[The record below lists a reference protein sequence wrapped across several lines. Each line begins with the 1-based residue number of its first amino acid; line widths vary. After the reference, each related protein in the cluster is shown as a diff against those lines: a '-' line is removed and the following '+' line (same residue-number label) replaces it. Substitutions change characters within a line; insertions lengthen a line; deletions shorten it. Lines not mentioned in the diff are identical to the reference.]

1 MRDYCVLL
9 CRCHNSPDYITVTD
23 GLNTSS
29 QQLALFCNSLTKV
42 KVTSRGNNLVVEL
55 VTDNKKQMK
64 GFAAMFAFFD
74 QHDSSP
80 LDPPTP
86 STIDST
92 PASSSASGDGGSG
105 GKGAE
110 VGVDY
115 LGLEIGHTANPGEG
129 KYGEF

>member
-1 MRDYCVLL
+1 MCC

-23 GLNTSS
+23 GINGSS
-29 QQLALFCNSLTKV
+29 QQLALFCNSLAKV
-42 KVTSRGNNLVVEL
+42 KVTSKGNNLVVEL
-55 VTDNKKQMK
+55 VTDSKKQMK

-80 LDPPTP
+80 LDPPSP
-86 STIDST
+86 WIIDST
-92 PASSSASGDGGSG
+92 SSSSASVDGVS
-105 GKGAE
+105 GKGAAE